1 LIYAG
6 TYSTVLATTT
16 GFFPSGLAGTI
27 GVRIIDSAG
36 TATVARRTTGI
47 TEPIASSGFYVASID
62 LTALSSAPA
71 PGHYF
76 VFWDNAGTVA
86 VGSNPVEDLILH
98 KTTTLSAALREINNV
113 AISHNAENISVGF
126 FVA

>member
-1 LIYAG
+1 LPERSACGSSTAG
-6 TYSTVLATTT
+6 PA
-16 GFFPSGLAGTI
+16 I
-27 GVRIIDSAG
+27 
-36 TATVARRTTGI
+36 VARRTTGI

-71 PGHYF
+71 PGHYW